1 MPVTSRQ
8 LVRSN
13 NTAAIDPVL
22 EVIGRRKWLALV
34 VFTAVFG
41 SIVTVALSLPDLYRA
56 TATVLVE
63 QQRVSEVFVTP
74 TVTSEIETRIQM
86 IQQQV
91 MSRARLNEL
100 IARFNLYPE
109 LRQTAPLEA
118 LINRMRRDVR
128 GPELKGIEQ
137 PISGR
142 HATVAFAISYSGR
155 DPQTVATVANAL
167 AALYVD
173 ENSNIRK
180 GQAAQTA
187 DFLKGQLEDAKA
199 ELDQQEHRASA
210 YKLSHIG
217 ELPQQVE
224 ANLASLERL
233 NTQLRLNGE
242 NQIRAMDRR
251 ERFEKQL
258 ADAQN
263 SAPVPKAGPVPRAEQ
278 LAKLRQELSDAR
290 SHFTEAYPTVIRLQS
305 EVAALEQEI
314 AEGSAGVLAGPA
326 APDPAPRLRQSIAD
340 VDGELRALKDEEVA
354 LRQAIIGYEQRI
366 DSVPRREEEYQTISR
381 DFGTTKERYDTLL
394 KRFEEAQLAESLEQG
409 KQMERF
415 RILDA
420 AIPPRD
426 PAAPHRLR
434 ILLMALVAAIGLTIG
449 TVVVAEKINTA
460 FHDIDDL
467 RSFVGPLTVIRVP
480 LIPTSFETR
489 RRRVRLALA
498 TAIAVASLMLIV
510 AGSRYVASGNEQIVR
525 LIERG
530 NV

>member
-1 MPVTSRQ
+1 VSN
-8 LVRSN
+8 RSSEH
-13 NTAAIDPVL
+13 AALIDPML

-41 SIVTVALSLPDLYRA
+41 SIATLAFSLPDLYRA

-74 TVTSEIETRIQM
+74 TVTSEIETRIQV

-91 MSRARLNEL
+91 MSRARLTEL
-100 IARFNLYPE
+100 ISRFDLYPE
-109 LRQTAPLEA
+109 LRRKAPLEV
-118 LINRMRRDVR
+118 LINRMRRDIR
-128 GPELKGIEQ
+128 GPELKGIDQ
-137 PISGR
+137 PLSGR

-167 AALYVD
+167 ASLYVD

-187 DFLKGQLEDAKA
+187 AFLKGQLDQAKA
-199 ELDQQEHRASA
+199 ELDEQDRRASA

-258 ADAQN
+258 ADAQAGT
-263 SAPVPKAGPVPRAEQ
+263 APATGAAPATRADQ
-278 LAKLRQELSDAR
+278 LAKLRQELNEAR
-290 SHFTEAYPTVIRLQS
+290 SHFTDAYPTVIRLQT
-305 EVAALEQEI
+305 EVATLERELERHP
-314 AEGSAGVLAGPA
+314 AESPA
-326 APDPAPRLRQSIAD
+326 ATPSPDATPRIRQSIAD
-340 VDGELRALKDEEVA
+340 VDDELKALKSEETA
-354 LRQAIIGYEQRI
+354 LRQAISGYEQRI
-366 DSVPRREEEYQTISR
+366 DIVPKREEEYQALSR

-426 PAAPHRLR
+426 PAAPHRQR
-434 ILLMALVAAIGLTIG
+434 MLLMAFIAAIGLTVGAVIG
-449 TVVVAEKINTA
+449 AEKINTA

-467 RSFVGPLTVIRVP
+467 RAFVGHLTVVRVP
-480 LIPTSFETR
+480 LIPTAAETR
-489 RRRVRLALA
+489 RRRVRLAFGTALALA
-498 TAIAVASLMLIV
+498 TLILLV
-510 AGSRYVASGNEQIVR
+510 AGSRYYATNNEQIVR